1 MKWSLGLRLSLMM
14 FLQFAIWGAWLPFL
28 PAYLQIELGFSG
40 MLMGWIFAA
49 LPLACMISP
58 FIGGQIADRWVPS
71 ELFMAIANLGG
82 GAMMLIMAWMKSFPS
97 MFVLLLLFSFFYAP
111 TLALSNSIC
120 FHHLDDPDKQF
131 PWIRVW
137 GSIGWIV
144 AGLVLSLWLHLA
156 GGSRVEK
163 GYLCLLLAGIF
174 AVLLGI
180 LSFFLPHTPP
190 AKKKERPWAFLEAL
204 KLMKDWRFA
213 TFIIIAFIV
222 STQLQFYYMLTS
234 PFLISIGVPE
244 AQVPAWMTLA
254 QVVEALV
261 MFSLGFVLAR
271 FGYRKALVLGVI
283 AWPIR
288 YIVYAIGKPTW
299 LVLVSQGLHGFGY
312 VFFFVLGIVYVNSVS
327 ASDIRASA
335 QGLWTFITVGIGMLV
350 GALFT
355 GWIRDLLTTAEGV
368 NYTAIFLVPVFL
380 TVACAIAYLTI
391 FRESPK
397 AEEPEAG
404 EEST

>member
-1 MKWSLGLRLSLMM
+1 
-14 FLQFAIWGAWLPFL
+14 
-28 PAYLQIELGFSG
+28 
-40 MLMGWIFAA
+40 
-49 LPLACMISP
+49 
-58 FIGGQIADRWVPS
+58 
-71 ELFMAIANLGG
+71 MAIANLGA

-97 MFVLLLLFSFFYAP
+97 IFVLLLLFSFFYAP

-120 FHHLDDPDKQF
+120 FHHLDNPDKQF

-156 GGSRVEK
+156 GGSHVEN
-163 GYLCLLLAGIF
+163 GHLCLLLAGIF
-174 AVLLGI
+174 AILLGV

-244 AQVPAWMTLA
+244 AQLPAWMTLA

-261 MFSLGFVLAR
+261 MFSLGFVLVR
-271 FGYRKALVLGVI
+271 FGYRKALFLGVI

-327 ASDIRASA
+327 TSDIRASA
-335 QGLWTFITVGIGMLV
+335 QGLWTFVTVGIGMLV

-355 GWIRDLLTTAEGV
+355 GWIRDLFTTAKGV

-380 TVACAIAYLTI
+380 TVACAIAYLTV

-397 AEEPEAG
+397 AEEAEAG
-404 EEST
+404 EKSA